1 MLRGWERNGTIRWFF
16 FYDFI
21 ELTKINFEF
30 RYQRHQNNAESMS
43 IIINSMYI
51 YRIKNIAT
59 AEGKDSEA

>member
-1 MLRGWERNGTIRWFF
+1 MERSGDFF

-21 ELTKINFEF
+21 ELTKINFKF

-51 YRIKNIAT
+51 YRIKSIAT